1 MKTTSPQR
9 VKLFPK
15 NVYGVVEKL
24 ITPTQSGRVRFQGSS
39 WKARFYG
46 QECPTLVPGDA
57 VKVVGLEGIT
67 LLVLPKNEADSGAD
81 R

>member
-15 NVYGVVEKL
+15 NVYGTVEKR
-24 ITPTQSGRVRFQGSS
+24 ITPTQPGRVRFQGST
-39 WKARFYG
+39 WKARFYAAA
-46 QECPTLVPGDA
+46 CPMLVPGDA

-67 LLVLPKNEADSGAD
+67 LLVLPKGDASDTLD